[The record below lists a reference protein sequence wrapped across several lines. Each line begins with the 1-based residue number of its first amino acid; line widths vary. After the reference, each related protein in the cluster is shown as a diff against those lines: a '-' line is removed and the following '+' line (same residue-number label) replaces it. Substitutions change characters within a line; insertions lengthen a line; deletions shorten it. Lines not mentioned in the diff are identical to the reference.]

1 MNSPEPN
8 SSTEGRAQMSASV
21 YGCERRAA
29 NDPHTTQGRRK
40 SDTTPPGTSIGK
52 RLLRIVVF
60 ATILGAVAF
69 VGGVPTLVGFV
80 LGAAMTV
87 RHTLSRT

>member
-1 MNSPEPN
+1 MNSPNP
-8 SSTEGRAQMSASV
+8 SSSATRRAKVSAFV
-21 YGCERRAA
+21 YGCER
-29 NDPHTTQGRRK
+29 GRK
-40 SDTTPPGTSIGK
+40 SDTTQAGARLGK
-52 RLLRIVVF
+52 RVLQIAAF
-60 ATILGAVAF
+60 AAILGAVAF